1 MGFDKGRRGDRG
13 GRGKDKRDGFGEDN
27 FAGGGFG
34 GDRGGFGGGGGD
46 RFGGGGG
53 YGGGGGDRFG
63 GGGGYGGGGG
73 GDRFGGGGGGFRGGG
88 GGGFGGGGGGGF
100 GGGRGGGM
108 PPQVVGEG
116 KGVVKFFNGQKGF
129 GFIVRDDGGEDV
141 FVHISAVE
149 QAGLTGLA
157 EGQPLEFTLVDRG
170 GRVSATD
177 LKIEGEPMPVT
188 DRGPPREDRG
198 GPGGAGGFG
207 GGDRG
212 GGPQRQLTGEKASGT
227 VKFFNAMKGFGFIS
241 RDDGQPDAF
250 VHISAVERAGMV
262 SLNEGDRL
270 EFELEV
276 DRRGKTA
283 AVNLSPSQ

>member
-1 MGFDKGRRGDRG
+1 MGFNRGGRGDRG
-13 GRGKDKRDGFGEDN
+13 GRGRDKRDN
-27 FAGGGFG
+27 IGGGEEFG
-34 GDRGGFGGGGGD
+34 GGGGYGGGGD

-53 YGGGGGDRFG
+53 YGGGGGDRYGG

-73 GDRFGGGGGGFRGGG
+73 GYRGG
-88 GGGFGGGGGGGF
+88 GGGGGGGF
-100 GGGRGGGM
+100 GGPRGGGM
-108 PPQVVGEG
+108 PPQVVGEA
-116 KGVVKFFNGQKGF
+116 KGVVKFFNPHKGF
-129 GFIVRDDGGEDV
+129 GFVTREDGGEDV

-149 QAGLTGLA
+149 QAGLQGLA

-170 GRVSATD
+170 GRISATD
-177 LKIEGEPMPVT
+177 LKIDGDPLPV
-188 DRGPPREDRG
+188 EDRG
-198 GPGGAGGFG
+198 GGA
-207 GGDRG
+207 RG

-227 VKFFNAMKGFGFIS
+227 VKFFNATKGFGFIT

-262 SLNEGDRL
+262 SLNEGDRV

-283 AVNLSPSQ
+283 AVNLVPIQ